1 MSSETRAID
10 ISVGLFILLGLGS
23 VVFLTTQ
30 TLGSSELTNSASYTL
45 HARFDH
51 IGDLKV
57 RAPVALAGVTIGRVS
72 RISVDP
78 IDYQANVELRIDKTF
93 DQLPI
98 DTFASIATT
107 GILGG
112 KYVELGPGG
121 DEEVLPAR
129 CPRRGPRV
137 LQDQGDI
144 EFTQSAILLENL
156 IGKFMVNGKAD
167 KGE

>member
-23 VVFLTTQ
+23 VVFLTSQ

-78 IDYQANVELRIDKTF
+78 IDYQARVELRIDKTF
-93 DQLPI
+93 DQLPV

-121 DEEVLPAR
+121 DEEF
-129 CPRRGPRV
+129 

-167 KGE
+167 KDE

>member
-121 DEEVLPAR
+121 DEEVL
-129 CPRRGPRV
+129 
-137 LQDQGDI
+137 QDQGDI